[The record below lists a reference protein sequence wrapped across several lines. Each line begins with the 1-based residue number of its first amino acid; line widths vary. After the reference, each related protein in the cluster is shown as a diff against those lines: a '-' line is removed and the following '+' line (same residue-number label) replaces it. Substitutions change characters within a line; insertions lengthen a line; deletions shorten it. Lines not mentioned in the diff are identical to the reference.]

1 MTTVGA
7 IARRGWA
14 LVILLMVIGGVV
26 GMSFGNSKPT
36 TFTATQRGFVV
47 VNNSGTSGG
56 DAFNAGQ
63 AAQARMA
70 SYAALATAPAVTSR
84 VVSAL
89 NVKLSPEEI
98 ARDLSVSFPP
108 GTLVL
113 VIKATAP
120 TARLASDLAQ
130 ETLRQLQTVVEQLET
145 PAPDVPQWARLQALS
160 EPADAVASAPVTAK
174 FAAIGLAIGAAAGI
188 ALAYFYSLIPERWG
202 VTAIFRRLIHRP

>member
-26 GMSFGNSKPT
+26 GMSVGNSKPT
-36 TFTATQRGFVV
+36 TYTATQRGFVV

-84 VVSAL
+84 VASAL

-98 ARDLSVSFPP
+98 AKDLSVSFPP

-113 VIKATAP
+113 VIKGDAP
-120 TARLASDLAQ
+120 WVEVSAVVACFSVADSRAKLGAVGLGGGALGGVHWRERERERLSYYELLCVCVVVVGVDGSKAK
-130 ETLRQLQTVVEQLET
+130 LRL
-145 PAPDVPQWARLQALS
+145 
-160 EPADAVASAPVTAK
+160 
-174 FAAIGLAIGAAAGI
+174 F
-188 ALAYFYSLIPERWG
+188 FY
-202 VTAIFRRLIHRP
+202 